1 MSFAFKKFNFFQ
13 QHEVKLH
20 GFPANSTCHCLGG
33 SLLYVGCDNGTVH
46 LLDEVFQSQ
55 GSLHAYGYKVLFMA
69 WAPVSGTQLACCKVL
84 AHCFTSAAIIDVVF
98 IAVVSQPHGISSISS
113 RIARYACAAVL

>member
-1 MSFAFKKFNFFQ
+1 MSFAFKKFSFFQ

-46 LLDEVFQSQ
+46 LLDEAFQSQ
-55 GSLHAYGYKVLFMA
+55 GSLNAYGYKVLFMA
-69 WAPVSGTQLACCKVL
+69 WAPVSCNSSLAAVQQFACCFAL
-84 AHCFTSAAIIDVVF
+84 AHLFLFAA
-98 IAVVSQPHGISSISS
+98 SIGVGQLVLTG
-113 RIARYACAAVL
+113 RIVEAAAAAAG

>member
-46 LLDEVFQSQ
+46 LLDEAFQSQ
-55 GSLHAYGYKVLFMA
+55 GSLNVYGYKVLFMA
-69 WAPVSGTQLACCKVL
+69 WAPVGCSSSGGLQYSKRSSACRVMLPCV
-84 AHCFTSAAIIDVVF
+84 IVG
-98 IAVVSQPHGISSISS
+98 GIFN
-113 RIARYACAAVL
+113 RIVWLY

>member
-1 MSFAFKKFNFFQ
+1 MSFAFKKFSFFQ

-46 LLDEVFQSQ
+46 LLDEAFQSQ
-55 GSLHAYGYKVLFMA
+55 GSLNAYGHKVLFIA
-69 WAPVSGTQLACCKVL
+69 WAPVSAIPVMRVPKCSNRML
-84 AHCFTSAAIIDVVF
+84 CFA
-98 IAVVSQPHGISSISS
+98 
-113 RIARYACAAVL
+113 